1 MEKNGNA
8 LMNEMRREVSQ
19 IRIVKLIEAKKIIKE
34 VIHYDPSE
42 KSKHKTIVNM
52 IDEVIVD
59 ELKVQANPIN
69 QPTNKVEINI
79 NPKLKEHMTLALN
92 TNSLE
97 DDNRLSSDEA
107 VNHLA
112 DTFIQMKNIMD
123 RVAIEDAWYTKAFG
137 DEVENALITMAV
149 IKAFGIGK
157 QSERYLGV
165 VKKVVR
171 ELKTAPSKG

>member
-1 MEKNGNA
+1 MKEESKA
-8 LMNEMRREVSQ
+8 FINEMQIDVSQ
-19 IRIVKLIEAKKIIKE
+19 MRVTKLIEVKTIIKE

-42 KSKHKTIVNM
+42 KSKYKTIVNM

-59 ELKVQANPIN
+59 ELKVQENHIN
-69 QPTNKVEINI
+69 KITNKVEVIT
-79 NPKLKEHMTLALN
+79 NPKLKEHMKLALN

-97 DDNRLSSDEA
+97 DDNRLSIDEA
-107 VNHLA
+107 VNNLA
-112 DTFIQMKNIMD
+112 KTFIQMKNIMD
-123 RVAIEDAWYTKAFG
+123 RVVIEDAWYTKAFG

-157 QSERYLGV
+157 KSERYLGV

-171 ELKTAPSKG
+171 EQEDI

>member
-1 MEKNGNA
+1 MEKNSNA
-8 LMNEMRREVSQ
+8 LMNEISKEVSQ
-19 IRIVKLIEAKKIIKE
+19 RRIVKLIEAKNIIKE
-34 VIHYDPSE
+34 VIHHDPSE

-59 ELKVQANPIN
+59 ELKDQANPIN
-69 QPTNKVEINI
+69 QPTNKVEIII
-79 NPKLKEHMTLALN
+79 NPKLREHMKLALDS
-92 TNSLE
+92 NSLE
-97 DDNRLSSDEA
+97 QDNRLTIEEA
-107 VNHLA
+107 VNNLA
-112 DTFIQMKNIMD
+112 NTFIQMQSIMD
-123 RVAIEDAWYTKAFG
+123 RVVIEDAWYTKAFG

-171 ELKTAPSKG
+171 ELNTAPSKG

>member
-1 MEKNGNA
+1 MKE
-8 LMNEMRREVSQ
+8 
-19 IRIVKLIEAKKIIKE
+19 IKG
-34 VIHYDPSE
+34 
-42 KSKHKTIVNM
+42 
-52 IDEVIVD
+52 
-59 ELKVQANPIN
+59 
-69 QPTNKVEINI
+69 KVEIKI
-79 NPKLKEHMTLALN
+79 NPKLKEHMEKISEKNQNLLN
-92 TNSLE
+92 AIEAAQSDGFNVVIDSNLVE
-97 DDNRLSSDEA
+97 NDNRLTIDEA

>member
-1 MEKNGNA
+1 MGEDSKA
-8 LMNEMRREVSQ
+8 FINEMQINVSQ
-19 IRIVKLIEAKKIIKE
+19 KRVTKLIEAKKTIKE

-42 KSKHKTIVNM
+42 KSKYKTIVNM

-59 ELKVQANPIN
+59 ELKVQESAIN
-69 QPTNKVEINI
+69 KLTNKVEINI
-79 NPKLKEHMTLALN
+79 NSNLKEHMKLVLDR
-92 TNSLE
+92 NSLE
-97 DDNRLSSDEA
+97 YDDRLSINEA
-107 VNHLA
+107 VNNLA
-112 DTFIQMKNIMD
+112 KTFIQIKNILD
-123 RVAIEDAWYTKAFG
+123 RVAIEDCWYTKAFG

-157 QSERYLGV
+157 KSERYLGV

>member
-1 MEKNGNA
+1 MEKNSNA
-8 LMNEMRREVSQ
+8 FINEMQIDVSQ
-19 IRIVKLIEAKKIIKE
+19 RRVTKLIEAKKTIKE

-42 KSKHKTIVNM
+42 KSKYKTIVNM

-69 QPTNKVEINI
+69 QPTNKVEIII
-79 NPKLKEHMTLALN
+79 NPKLREHMKLALDS
-92 TNSLE
+92 NSLE
-97 DDNRLSSDEA
+97 HNNRLTIDEA
-107 VNHLA
+107 VNNLA
-112 DTFIQMKNIMD
+112 KTFVQMKNILD
-123 RVAIEDAWYTKAFG
+123 RVAIEDCWYTKAFG

-157 QSERYLGV
+157 KSERYLGI

-171 ELKTAPSKG
+171 GLEGV